1 MTNAQVF
8 FMILIHVDVIALAN
22 RLYGLPLAIVVAGSF
37 MRETRT
43 SITEYL
49 QYYQESWP
57 ESPSLKK
64 TISNGLAFQF
74 GLKLLIRFSLLEAI
88 APLYDD

>member
-22 RLYGLPLAIVVAGSF
+22 HLDGLPLAIVVTGSF

-43 SITEYL
+43 SFTEYL
-49 QYYQESWP
+49 QYYQESWSDLQPQSNP
-57 ESPSLKK
+57 E
-64 TISNGLAFQF
+64 
-74 GLKLLIRFSLLEAI
+74 RH
-88 APLYDD
+88 Y